1 VFPTSTHN
9 FGNNYPIF
17 REIRGTMPRDSV
29 FKTNI
34 TAEPVAMKDS
44 LVPETFFA
52 STLPFNNGKT
62 PLHFPM
68 VKIVNTPLD
77 SHTTDWATFFAGT
90 IAAVIS

>member
-17 REIRGTMPRDSV
+17 REILGTMLRDSV

-34 TAEPVAMKDS
+34 TAVQVAMRDS
-44 LVPETFFA
+44 PAPETFFA

-77 SHTTDWATFFAGT
+77 LHTTDWATFFAET
-90 IAAVIS
+90 IAVEVS